1 MRFASKSISHNIHR
15 LQVLI
20 YPVVQFFDLMVPLY
34 LTPTLHVFHFRRGGQ
49 VLELYM
55 NKSITDDILANNYTT
70 IQQKKQ
76 YRRFVDWSLIPDKY
90 RQVYKEPV
98 TDKMNGNT
106 ELIENAKEVLHPD
119 VSPLLVDDK
128 ELAKLP
134 PTYVLTVDHDRLR
147 DEGFIYAGRLKAN
160 GVNVVHH
167 HFENTFHGSLTFLEG
182 VFELDIAHEMLADI
196 VKYLKAN
203 L

>member
-1 MRFASKSISHNIHR
+1 MRFASKSISHNVPR

-20 YPVVQFFDLMVPLY
+20 YPVVQFFDLMVPSYISPVLQI
-34 LTPTLHVFHFRRGGQ
+34 FHFGRGGQ

-55 NKSITDDILANNYTT
+55 NKSISDDILANNHTS
-70 IQQKKQ
+70 IQQKKK

-90 RQVYKEPV
+90 RQTYKEPV
-98 TDKMNGNT
+98 TDKMDGNLK
-106 ELIENAKEVLHPD
+106 LIENAKGVLHPD

-160 GVNVVHH
+160 GVNVIHR